1 MPADT
6 PLVGQPMP
14 LMVAILLLLALAR
27 ALGEIAER
35 WGQPAMLG
43 EIVAGLIL
51 GPSFL
56 LWLVPTA
63 ELKAVADLGVFL
75 LIVLAG
81 MELDP
86 RDLQNALR
94 GRSVWMVIGAF
105 FAPLLLGLLVGAAFG
120 LDTMRTLFLGLGI
133 SITALP
139 VAVRTLLDL
148 GLLRTDVGQRIIAV
162 AVATDILALLL
173 LGVILNIPGSR
184 ATPFLLVLT
193 LLVQVAKA
201 AALILLVIL
210 AYRLAQLAV
219 ARLPR
224 LSQAVD
230 RAVGSLRGKESLFA
244 VTIVFVLVFAAL
256 GEALGLH
263 FVVGAF
269 FGAMLLSHEILGVE
283 NFEAVQRTTSSVT
296 MGFLAPVFFGI
307 VGLEFDVTSLTHISL
322 ALAVLVAAFAGK
334 IGGGFVGARLAGLPP
349 RSAVALSVGLNGRGI
364 MDLVIANIALSKG
377 FIDAT
382 LFSILVFV
390 IFVSLLATPA
400 LIKWAVHR
408 GADFGP
414 VVERRP
420 GRHDAP
426 APGVSGAG

>member
-6 PLVGQPMP
+6 PLVGQPLP
-14 LMVAILLLLALAR
+14 LMVAILLLLVLAR
-27 ALGEIAER
+27 ALGELAER

-51 GPSFL
+51 GPSLL

-63 ELKAVADLGVFL
+63 ELKAVADLGVFM

-86 RDLQNALR
+86 RDIQQALQGRNA
-94 GRSVWMVIGAF
+94 WMVIGAF
-105 FAPLLLGLLVGAAFG
+105 FAPLGLGVLVGAAFG
-120 LDTMRTLFLGLGI
+120 LGTMRTLFLGLGI

-139 VAVRTLLDL
+139 VSVRTLMDL
-148 GLLRTDVGQRIIAV
+148 GLLKTEVGQRIVAV
-162 AVATDILALLL
+162 AVATDVLALLA
-173 LGVILNIPGSR
+173 LGVILNIPGTRGTLS
-184 ATPFLLVLT
+184 LLVLT

-201 AALILLVIL
+201 SALILLVIF
-210 AYRLAQLAV
+210 AYRAAQLAV
-219 ARLPR
+219 QRLPR
-224 LSQAVD
+224 LHQAVD

-244 VTIVFVLVFAAL
+244 TTIVFVLIFAAL

-283 NFEAVQRTTSSVT
+283 NFREVQRTTSSIA

-307 VGLEFDVTSLTHISL
+307 VGLEFDISALTRWDL
-322 ALAVLVAAFAGK
+322 GLAVLAAAFIGK
-334 IGGGFVGARLAGLPP
+334 LGGAYLGARLAGVSKASALPL
-349 RSAVALSVGLNGRGI
+349 AAGLNGRGV

-377 FIDAT
+377 FIGPS
-382 LFSILVFV
+382 LFAILVLV
-390 IFVSLLATPA
+390 IFSSLLATPA
-400 LIKWAVHR
+400 LLKWTVRH
-408 GADFGP
+408 GAAFG
-414 VVERRP
+414 
-420 GRHDAP
+420 AP
-426 APGVSGAG
+426 APRHADPPHQV

>member
-6 PLVGQPMP
+6 PLVGQPLP

-27 ALGEIAER
+27 ALGELAER

-51 GPSFL
+51 GPSLL

-63 ELKAVADLGVFL
+63 ELKAVADLGVFM

-86 RDLQNALR
+86 RDLQDSLR
-94 GRSVWMVIGAF
+94 GRSAWMVLGAF
-105 FAPLLLGLLVGAAFG
+105 FAPLALGLLVGAAFG
-120 LDTMRTLFLGLGI
+120 LDAMRTLFLGLGI

-148 GLLRTDVGQRIIAV
+148 GLLRTEVGQRIIAV

-173 LGVILNIPGSR
+173 LGVILNIPGTR
-184 ATPFLLVLT
+184 ETPFLLVLT

-201 AALILLVIL
+201 SALILLVIF
-210 AYRLAQLAV
+210 AYRGAQLAV
-219 ARLPR
+219 QRLPR
-224 LSQAVD
+224 LNQAVD

-244 VTIVFVLVFAAL
+244 ATIVFVLVFAAL

-263 FVVGAF
+263 FVIGAF

-283 NFEAVQRTTSSVT
+283 NFLAVQRTTSSIT

-307 VGLEFDVTSLTHISL
+307 IGLEFDATSLSHAGL
-322 ALAVLVAAFAGK
+322 AAAVLLAAFAGK
-334 IGGGFVGARLAGLPP
+334 IGGGFLGARLAGMPS
-349 RSAVALSVGLNGRGI
+349 RSAVALAAGLNGRGI
-364 MDLVIANIALSKG
+364 MDLVIANIALTKG
-377 FIDAT
+377 FIDQT
-382 LFSILVFV
+382 LFSILVLV
-390 IFVSLLATPA
+390 IFVSMLATP
-400 LIKWAVHR
+400 LVIKWVVRR
-408 GADFGP
+408 GADFGAVLP
-414 VVERRP
+414 RR
-420 GRHDAP
+420 
-426 APGVSGAG
+426 SGAIGES